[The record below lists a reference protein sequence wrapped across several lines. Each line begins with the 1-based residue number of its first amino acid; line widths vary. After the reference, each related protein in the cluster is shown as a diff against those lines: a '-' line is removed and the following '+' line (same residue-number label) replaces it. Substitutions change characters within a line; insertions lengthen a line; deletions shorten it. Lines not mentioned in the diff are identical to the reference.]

1 MVSDRGELYIE
12 SKEGILLNL
21 LFLLVGR
28 EGIAT
33 ILRNL
38 EIFLGFLEKLPQF

>member
-28 EGIAT
+28 EGIEDGDYLT
-33 ILRNL
+33 ESKDIS
-38 EIFLGFLEKLPQF
+38 ETPE